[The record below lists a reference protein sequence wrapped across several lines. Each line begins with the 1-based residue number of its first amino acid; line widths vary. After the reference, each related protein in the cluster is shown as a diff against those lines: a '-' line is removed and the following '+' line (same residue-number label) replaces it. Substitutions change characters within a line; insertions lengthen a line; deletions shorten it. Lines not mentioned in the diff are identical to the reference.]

1 VVAISKSLV
10 HRPTSHHTAPAAF
23 FTHLEE
29 SPSYAI
35 PSCQTSHCDPAAMK
49 ETFLAMCT
57 ALEQHLPTGGC
68 PATHCL
74 QARFLITL
82 FAA

>member
-1 VVAISKSLV
+1 
-10 HRPTSHHTAPAAF
+10 
-23 FTHLEE
+23 
-29 SPSYAI
+29 
-35 PSCQTSHCDPAAMK
+35 MK

-68 PATHCL
+68 PDIHCL
-74 QARFLITL
+74 KDRLLITL